1 MNKNN
6 MAHIVIIGNGISG
19 ITCARHIRKQSADQ
33 ITVIGA
39 ETEHFF
45 SRTALMYIY
54 MGHMQYEHTKPYE
67 DNFWKKNNIALV
79 FGYVSSVDTSY
90 RMVRLQ
96 DGTKIGYDQLVI
108 ACGSKYNI
116 PGITGIG
123 LKGVQGL
130 YSYPDLQQME
140 GNTKSIRHAVIAGGG
155 LIGIEMAEMLL
166 SRKITV
172 TMIIRER
179 EYWSNVLPAEESRM
193 IARHMRDHH
202 INLLHSTEIMDINGD
217 ETGKV
222 ISVKIN
228 TGEII
233 PCEFVGLTIGVS
245 PNIGFLATSGVETDR
260 GVLVNDVFET
270 NIPDVFAIG
279 DCAQFRTPPPGRK
292 AVEQV
297 WYTGRLH
304 AETLACTLTGK
315 RTAYRPAPWFNSA
328 KFLDIEYQTYGHVPA
343 EKPEDDEDFYW
354 ENASENL
361 ALRIRYEKATGTL
374 LGVNVLGI
382 RLRHAVMENWILQK
396 KDINEVLVHLDDA
409 NFDPEFSKNYKR
421 EIIDHYNIIT
431 NAAIKPVK
439 RDWKRILQI
448 LNP

>member
-1 MNKNN
+1 MG
-6 MAHIVIIGNGISG
+6 HIVIIGNGISG
-19 ITCARHIRKQSADQ
+19 ITCARHIRKESTDQ
-33 ITVIGA
+33 ITVIGS

-54 MGHMQYEHTKPYE
+54 MGHMLYEHTKPYE

-79 FGYVSSVDTSY
+79 FGYVSSVNVSY
-90 RMVRLQ
+90 RMVQLQ
-96 DGTKIGYDQLVI
+96 NGTKIGYDRLVI

-116 PGITGIG
+116 PDITGTG

-130 YSYPDLQQME
+130 YSYQDLRQME
-140 GNTKSIRHAVIAGGG
+140 ENTKGIRHAVIIGGG

-166 SRKITV
+166 SRKIAV
-172 TMIIRER
+172 TMIIREP
-179 EYWSNVLPAEESRM
+179 EYWSNVLPSEESRM

-202 INLLHSTEIMDINGD
+202 INLLRGTEIKAINGD

-222 ISVKIN
+222 ISVETN

-245 PNIGFLATSGVETDR
+245 PNIGFLAKSGVETKR
-260 GVLVNDVFET
+260 GVLVNDFFET
-270 NIPDVFAIG
+270 NTPDVFAIG
-279 DCAQFRTPPPGRK
+279 DCAEFRTQLHGRK
-292 AVEQV
+292 TVEQV

-328 KFLDIEYQTYGHVPA
+328 KFLDIEYQTYGHVPTEKA
-343 EKPEDDEDFYW
+343 EDEADFYW
-354 ENASENL
+354 EHTSENL
-361 ALRIRYEKATGTL
+361 ALRIRYEKATGRL
-374 LGVNVLGI
+374 LGINVLGI
-382 RLRHAVMENWILQK
+382 RLRHAIVESWILK
-396 KDINEVLVHLDDA
+396 KKHVSEVLVHLDDA
-409 NFDPEFSKNYKR
+409 NFDSEFSKNYKR
-421 EIIDHYNIIT
+421 EIIDRYNRVS
-431 NAAIKPVK
+431 NAGLKPVK